1 MCFSGIKTGITEQE
15 EEEEQQQE
23 QEQEQEASDV
33 GGVRMQ
39 TVRRTVSVEVEDHLK
54 QIEDAEQVSF
64 GGILGLF

>member
-15 EEEEQQQE
+15 EEEEQQ
-23 QEQEQEASDV
+23 QEQEASDV

-64 GGILGLF
+64 AGILGLF